1 LCSFPCKRSYPHG
14 GGIFFLT
21 PFTVISSLPGSPYRS
36 LVLGLPWERNGV
48 DTESLSLLEK
58 AIELFR
64 PSGNGE
70 RTPVDTGHLEDFALL
85 DVCLVRECMEEHG
98 LLNG

>member
-1 LCSFPCKRSYPHG
+1 MGWHLLSHPLYGNIQPSRQ
-14 GGIFFLT
+14 
-21 PFTVISSLPGSPYRS
+21 PYRS
-36 LVLGLPWERNGV
+36 LVIGLPWERNGV

-70 RTPVDTGHLEDFALL
+70 QTPVDTDHLEDFALL
-85 DVCLVRECMEEHG
+85 DVCLIRESMEEHG

>member
-1 LCSFPCKRSYPHG
+1 MGWHLLSHPLYGNIQPSRQ
-14 GGIFFLT
+14 
-21 PFTVISSLPGSPYRS
+21 PYRS